1 MYYDGR
7 GVKQDYEESVHWLR
21 KSAEQGS
28 VLAQYSLGKMYKYGV
43 GVEKNMDEARRWLQ
57 KAADQG
63 DEEAKEQLKQ
73 LRKIL
78 GKSKPQ

>member
-1 MYYDGR
+1 
-7 GVKQDYEESVHWLR
+7 
-21 KSAEQGS
+21 
-28 VLAQYSLGKMYKYGV
+28 MYKDGI
-43 GVEKNMDEARRWLQ
+43 GMKRNLDEACQWFQ